1 MDATVAPFSAAGTL
15 RAPSSKSQA
24 HRLLVC
30 SAIAPGPTTLTCP
43 DVSQDV
49 AATISCLEALGCRV
63 SREGNAL
70 RVVPLPG
77 TGATDNLRQAVPD
90 ADLDCRE
97 SGTTWRIM
105 LALLAALGSG
115 GRLHASGRL
124 AERPV
129 APLRDQLC
137 AHGAAVSAAGSN
149 PLEVSGSLRPGR
161 FELPGDVS
169 SQFASA
175 LMLCAPLLAGPVE
188 VLVRRPVASAPY
200 LDMTADALRLFGA
213 GVVRADGT
221 CADGAAADAW
231 LVSAPHGLVSPGE
244 ARVGGDWSAAAFWLA
259 ADGLGGEV
267 GVRGLDPESRQ
278 ADRLVVGMLGRMG
291 VRVACHGGTWL
302 REGPSEPRGAVL
314 DVTASPDLV
323 PPLAAVAALAR
334 GTTEFVGASR
344 LRDKESDRIA
354 SVTGALRALGADA
367 DETPDGLVVR
377 GATSLRGGTVDPC
390 GDHRIAM
397 MACVLATRC
406 ESPVTVLGAQC
417 VAKSYPRFLDDLRA
431 VGADV
436 RREGR

>member
-244 ARVGGDWSAAAFWLA
+244 ARVGG

-267 GVRGLDPESRQ
+267 GVRGLDPGSRQ

-334 GTTEFVGASR
+334 GPTEFVGAPR
-344 LRDKESDRIA
+344 LHDKESDRIA

-367 DETPDGLVVR
+367 DEMPEGLVVR

-406 ESPVTVLGAQC
+406 ESPVTVLDAQC